1 MTPIRVWPRFVNYVP
16 LINGA
21 EGGPVG
27 LRRTFE
33 PAVGIDTLE
42 RPAATARMER
52 WSNLSFLLETKYRN
66 DTFEDWF
73 YDDIGQ
79 GARSFMWRH
88 PRTGDYSEWKIVSDP
103 RFRNVASDRY
113 IVTVDMIRLAGEQWF
128 TPYFIPDEFSP
139 FIRAPY
145 FVADYENGVF
155 GVDGALGV
163 SSDMSDVTGTFDVW
177 QINSDDSNTY
187 TAGVT
192 YASGVPTT
200 APSGVSALIGFAS

>member
-1 MTPIRVWPRFVNYVP
+1 MTPIRVWPRYLDYAP
-16 LINGA
+16 MISGA

-42 RPAATARMER
+42 RPAVTARMER
-52 WSNLSFLLETKYRN
+52 WSNLSFLFDTKFKN

-73 YDDIGQ
+73 YDDLGQ

-113 IVTVDMIRLAGEQWF
+113 IVTVDMIRLAGEKWF
-128 TPYFIPDEFSP
+128 TPYFLPDEYTKY
-139 FIRAPY
+139 IRAPY
-145 FVADYENGVF
+145 FVADYENGVY
-155 GVDGALGV
+155 GVDGATGE
-163 SSDMSDVTGTFDVW
+163 SADMSSIAGVFDVW
-177 QINSDDSNTY
+177 QINDDDTWTY
-187 TAGVT
+187 TEGVL
-192 YASGVPTT
+192 YGISVPTT
-200 APSGVSALIGFAS
+200 APSGVSALIGFRP